1 MKDSLSVIVIIVS
14 LLIIGFFL
22 GKGIKTNIRDYLVSL
37 ISKIVIILLLCMGI
51 ELGEV
56 FNNTNAG
63 VSIVKKSII
72 LASLISLSTFFLFIK
87 YREKNKSGY
96 NKPNFKKPI
105 ISCAVAM
112 LSFILGVLFYSY
124 TKISLHSIS
133 LSSNYVLYLLI
144 VLVGMDLVNFKLSG
158 IKFDA
163 IKIPFITILGTVI
176 AAAIF
181 SKIYN
186 YSLVE
191 SMLVSS
197 GFGWFSLSG
206 PMVNTLATPEL
217 GALAFMTDFFREI
230 ISIIFLYFMGR
241 SQPQG
246 AIGISGAAA
255 LDSALPFIKENCK
268 PDNIKYAI
276 VSGFILTLLAPLL
289 ISLLASLL

>member
-51 ELGEV
+51 EFGEV
-56 FNNTNAG
+56 FNNTNTG
-63 VSIVKKSII
+63 MSIVKKSII

-87 YREKNKSGY
+87 YREKDKSGY

-105 ISCAVAM
+105 ISCAIAM
-112 LSFILGVLFYSY
+112 FSFILGVLFYSY
-124 TKISLHSIS
+124 TKISLHSIN

-144 VLVGMDLVNFKLSG
+144 VLVGMDLVNFKFSG
-158 IKFDA
+158 INFDA
-163 IKIPFITILGTVI
+163 IKIPLITILGTVL
-176 AAAIF
+176 AATIF

-230 ISIIFLYFMGR
+230 IYQS
-241 SQPQG
+241 
-246 AIGISGAAA
+246 
-255 LDSALPFIKENCK
+255 
-268 PDNIKYAI
+268 
-276 VSGFILTLLAPLL
+276 
-289 ISLLASLL
+289 